1 MKHFALFVAFVLS
14 LSVQNDAD
22 RGRTALA
29 TISFM
34 DAALFSRAFEKRLLM
49 RGNENQVT
57 QNGLLA
63 TLLFYR
69 LDPAAL
75 VRLLPWRRQQQQQR
89 PLPQDERAMSF
100 MEAALFSRADE
111 SGPESFTPAAYAFF
125 SGGTTRR

>member
-75 VRLLPWRRQQQQQR
+75 VRLLPWRRQQQQR
-89 PLPQDERAMSF
+89 PLPQGERAMSF

>member
-1 MKHFALFVAFVLS
+1 MKHVALFVAFVLS

-89 PLPQDERAMSF
+89 PLPQGERAMSF

>member
-89 PLPQDERAMSF
+89 PLPQGERAMSF

>member
-1 MKHFALFVAFVLS
+1 MKHFELFVAFVLS

-89 PLPQDERAMSF
+89 PLPQGERAMSF